1 MSVTKAQKLSL
12 LVPRLLTHSNTVFR
26 GYPLAAAAAKLPR
39 SCPILC
45 DPIDGSPPGSPV
57 PGVLKARTLEWVH
70 YFFWEISKFI
80 ERCNDSYNGH
90 LGSHYSE
97 WMFLNILFYL
107 HCPPNNNNSNNRN
120 WQIKLKSP
128 LKTRPHSCHF
138 SEAATNAF
146 QSVSFLCVC
155 VLFLCT

>member
-1 MSVTKAQKLSL
+1 MSVTKAQRLSL
-12 LVPRLLTHSNTVFR
+12 LVPRLLTHSSTVFR
-26 GYPLAAAAAKLPR
+26 GYPLPAAAVKLPQ
-39 SCPILC
+39 SCPTLC

-57 PGVLKARTLEWVH
+57 PGILKARTLEWVH
-70 YFFWEISKFI
+70 CFFWEIRTFI

-97 WMFLNILFYL
+97 WTCLNILFYL
-107 HCPPNNNNSNNRN
+107 HCPPNNNNNNRN

-128 LKTRPHSCHF
+128 LKTQPHVCHF
-138 SEAATNAF
+138 SDAATDSF

-155 VLFLCT
+155 TILCT